1 MKNRDVIVKAGSRV
15 LKSTP
20 RKLNLVAGL
29 VRNKRVSFAT
39 VQLRFCEKKAAGLI
53 RKVLNSA
60 IANAQYNYGL
70 DIDNLYIKEILIG
83 KSLTLR
89 RVYPKAMGRANRV
102 SKRYSNITVKLGEII

>member
-20 RKLNLVAGL
+20 HKLNLVAGL
-29 VRNKRVSFAT
+29 VRNKKVFFAT

-60 IANAQYNYGL
+60 IANAQNYGL

-89 RVYPKAMGRANRV
+89 RVCPKAMGRANRV

>member
-15 LKSTP
+15 FKSTP

-29 VRNKRVSFAT
+29 VRNKKVSFAT

-60 IANAQYNYGL
+60 IANAQNYGL

-89 RVYPKAMGRANRV
+89 RVCPKAMGRANRV

>member
-20 RKLNLVAGL
+20 CKLNLVAGL
-29 VRNKRVSFAT
+29 VRNKKVSFAT

-60 IANAQYNYGL
+60 IANAQNYGL

-89 RVYPKAMGRANRV
+89 RVCPKAMGRANRV

>member
-29 VRNKRVSFAT
+29 VRNKKVSFAT

-60 IANAQYNYGL
+60 IANAQNYGL
-70 DIDNLYIKEILIG
+70 GIDNLYIKEILIG

-89 RVYPKAMGRANRV
+89 RVCPKAMGRANRV

>member
-20 RKLNLVAGL
+20 RKLNLAADL
-29 VRNKRVSFAT
+29 VRNKKVSFANI
-39 VQLRFCEKKAAGLI
+39 QLRFCEKKAADFI
-53 RKVLNSA
+53 MKVLNSA
-60 IANAQYNYGL
+60 IANAQNNYGL

-102 SKRYSNITVKLGEII
+102 SKRYSNITVKLGVII